1 MAFGEPVNSASFVR
15 ICCGARCGQEPGHRA
30 LYQAGEQEAKHCGL
44 EVRPAGCQAMCGL
57 GVTVILPDGERYK
70 AQETQEVRH
79 QIREYTERKL
89 RQSDNENEE
98 VT

>member
-1 MAFGEPVNSASFVR
+1 
-15 ICCGARCGQEPGHRA
+15 
-30 LYQAGEQEAKHCGL
+30 
-44 EVRPAGCQAMCGL
+44 MCGL